1 MQSRFVILMFIIE
14 VHIRDIQVQLQTCLN
29 TVPSFYVTSSVT
41 GKCVKVAW
49 TVSTLFAKLS
59 ESIDFNRSNKQIKIQ
74 TKSKPIKVFQS
85 SQIFQLFRWLSQNE
99 PG

>member
-41 GKCVKVAW
+41 GKCVKVA
-49 TVSTLFAKLS
+49 
-59 ESIDFNRSNKQIKIQ
+59 
-74 TKSKPIKVFQS
+74 
-85 SQIFQLFRWLSQNE
+85 
-99 PG
+99 